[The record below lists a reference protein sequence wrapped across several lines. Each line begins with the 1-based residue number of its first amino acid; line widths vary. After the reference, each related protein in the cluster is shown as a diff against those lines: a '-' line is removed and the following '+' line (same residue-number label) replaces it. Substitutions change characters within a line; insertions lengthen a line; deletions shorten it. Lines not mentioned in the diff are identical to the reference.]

1 MLVVRQTVFPTAKQ
15 RMNLADAIDVLVL
28 TIHVPVSNMQMRSR
42 FIDFNFRTT
51 IPQ

>member
-1 MLVVRQTVFPTAKQ
+1 
-15 RMNLADAIDVLVL
+15 MNLADAIDVLVL
-28 TIHVPVSNMQMRSR
+28 TIYVPVKTVRNMQMRSR